1 MNVLLKIKRI
11 IAKHYNLILIC
22 VSGVLLLTLT
32 ITFLLFNSDTK
43 AEKLLTKMTLAEK
56 IGQMMLVSWKNSSSE
71 GYFIPE
77 DITTYHLGALLGGG
91 GAHPPN
97 GNNYT
102 AWANLAD
109 DFQKIASNGRLGIPL
124 LIGNDAVHGVANVKD
139 ATVFPHHIGLG
150 ATGDAELVEEIAR
163 ITAIEASALGIN
175 WNYSPAVSVPQDLRW
190 GRTYE
195 GFSSDTDLVSNLG
208 AAEVRGLQSISN
220 MIATPKHFIAD
231 GGTYLGDDRGN
242 ADISEADLRSI
253 HLPPYQL
260 AIEAGAR
267 VIMISYNSWKGEKL
281 HGHSNLIQGLLKGD
295 LGFSGLV
302 VSDWDAIKELG
313 GGSLEEDLAAAVN
326 AGIDMIMVPYQYKEH
341 IKALHNLVSEGVVTM
356 DRIDD
361 AVRRILRIKFEFGLF
376 EDNLA
381 KRDLISQIRS
391 EKHLAVAR
399 EAVSKSIVLLT
410 NKNNALPLSK
420 KASQPILV
428 VGPSADNMGIQC
440 GGWTIRW
447 QGDSGDI
454 TAGDTVLEALRA
466 ELGVNAVKH
475 VETLSELQS
484 LSKNTFSSVII
495 VWGEDP
501 YAEWHGDGDSSSYP
515 YLPNNATFTKLVKVA
530 AEQFDVPII
539 TLIISGRPVILD
551 SDVLKNT
558 DAIAALWLPGSE
570 GRGISDVLV
579 GKINFTGRLPYVWPL
594 NEDGLTTNAESG
606 ILFPREH
613 GLSY

>member
-1 MNVLLKIKRI
+1 MNALSKIKSI
-11 IAKHYNLILIC
+11 IAKHYTLILIC
-22 VSGVLLLTLT
+22 VSGVLLLTMV
-32 ITFLLFNSDTK
+32 IHFFLFSSDAK

-56 IGQMMLVSWKNSSSE
+56 IGQMMLVSWKNTTPE
-71 GYFIPE
+71 AYFIPE

-91 GAHPPN
+91 GAHPTG

-102 AWANLAD
+102 AWADLAD
-109 DFQKIASNGRLGIPL
+109 DFQKIALNGRLGIPL

-150 ATGDAELVEEIAR
+150 ATRDAGLVEEVAR

-195 GFSSDTDLVSNLG
+195 GFSSDTDLVGDLG

-231 GGTYLGDDRGN
+231 GGTHLGDDRGN
-242 ADISEADLRSI
+242 ANISEADLRSI
-253 HLPPYQL
+253 HLPPFRL

-267 VIMISYNSWKGEKL
+267 VVMISYNSWRGKKL
-281 HGHSNLIQGLLKGD
+281 HGHSDLIQGWLKGD

-302 VSDWDAIKELG
+302 VSDWDAIKELR
-313 GGSLEEDLAAAVN
+313 GGSLEKNLALAIN
-326 AGIDMIMVPYQYKEH
+326 AGIDMIMVPFQYREH
-341 IKALHNLVSEGVVTM
+341 IKALHNLVSEGVVSM
-356 DRIDD
+356 ERIDE
-361 AVRRILRIKFEFGLF
+361 AVRRTLKIKFEFGLF
-376 EDNLA
+376 ENNLA
-381 KRDLISQIRS
+381 KRDLIPQIRS
-391 EKHLAVAR
+391 KKHLAVAR
-399 EAVSKSIVLLT
+399 EAVSKSMVLLT
-410 NKNNALPLSK
+410 NKNNALPLST

-428 VGPSADNMGIQC
+428 VGSSADDMGVQC

-447 QGDSGDI
+447 QGGLGDI
-454 TAGDTVLEALRA
+454 TAGDTILEALRA

-475 VETLSELQS
+475 VKTLSELKS

-495 VWGEDP
+495 VWGENP
-501 YAEWHGDGDSSSYP
+501 YAEWYGDGDSSPYP
-515 YLPNNATFTKLVKVA
+515 YLPDHAAFTKLVELA
-530 AEQFDVPII
+530 AKQFDAPII
-539 TLIISGRPVILD
+539 TLIISGRPVIFDSGVLD
-551 SDVLKNT
+551 NT
-558 DAIAALWLPGSE
+558 DAIVALWLPGSE

-579 GKINFTGRLPYVWPL
+579 GKINFTGRLPYSWPL
-594 NEDGLTTNAESG
+594 NENGLITNAKSG
-606 ILFPREH
+606 ILFSRGH